1 VSEGI
6 GLWGMFVSAFT
17 SATLLPGTSEAV
29 MLGLLGNQYPF
40 WIVIGAAT
48 FGNVLGSVVNYL
60 IGYHGNQW
68 LMSKIISVD
77 RSKLEKAEWLYQ
89 RYGYFS
95 LIFSWMPVVGD
106 PLTVFAGIFRL
117 PFHIFLAIVTISKF
131 GRYFVLGYGF
141 TYFYN

>member
-1 VSEGI
+1 
-6 GLWGMFVSAFT
+6 
-17 SATLLPGTSEAV
+17 
-29 MLGLLGNQYPF
+29 
-40 WIVIGAAT
+40 
-48 FGNVLGSVVNYL
+48 
-60 IGYHGNQW
+60 
-68 LMSKIISVD
+68 VD
-77 RSKLEKAEWLYQ
+77 RSKLEKAERLYQ

-95 LIFSWMPVVGD
+95 LLFSWMPIVGD